1 MLGAISISNF
11 FSITGYLVLGFTQET
26 IGMDSLTTYDTCA
39 EKLEQLIVYTIESY
53 NELITWEY
61 EDHVETTYSILT
73 IVDPTA

>member
-1 MLGAISISNF
+1 
-11 FSITGYLVLGFTQET
+11 
-26 IGMDSLTTYDTCA
+26 MDSLTTYDTCA